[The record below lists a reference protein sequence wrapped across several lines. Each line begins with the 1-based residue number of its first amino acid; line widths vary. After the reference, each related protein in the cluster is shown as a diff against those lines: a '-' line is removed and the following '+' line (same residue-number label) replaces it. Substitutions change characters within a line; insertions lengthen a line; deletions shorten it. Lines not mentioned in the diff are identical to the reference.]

1 MPNQIDG
8 LANLQVKLFREN
20 FFDVL
25 DSLSQQETQIMIPQ
39 LSAIT
44 NNLELIPF
52 LKLLGIVS
60 VFTPNPNS
68 KQKSDVFV
76 QSVKQNAFFSTSF
89 TALNSVGTIANKY
102 GKYYF
107 SNSCAKNTVFYPRN
121 RDGKNYT
128 RSE

>member
-1 MPNQIDG
+1 MPSRIDG
-8 LANLQVKLFREN
+8 LSNLQNKLFKEN

-25 DSLSQQETQIMIPQ
+25 DSLPQQETQIMIPQ

-60 VFTPNPNS
+60 VFSLNS
-68 KQKSDVFV
+68 DGKQKSDVYV

-89 TALNSVGTIANKY
+89 TALNSVGTIATKY
-102 GKYYF
+102 GKY
-107 SNSCAKNTVFYPRN
+107 C
-121 RDGKNYT
+121 
-128 RSE
+128 